1 VFFDFAGCTAS
12 ESEACWS
19 CENTAAW
26 HEVIMM
32 YLSTS
37 SEHLED
43 MDFVLG
49 VMIRESTNPRTT
61 EGLEILRDSIAL
73 EQSAIV
79 AVTEILNELSQ

>member
-1 VFFDFAGCTAS
+1 
-12 ESEACWS
+12 
-19 CENTAAW
+19 
-26 HEVIMM
+26 
-32 YLSTS
+32 
-37 SEHLED
+37 